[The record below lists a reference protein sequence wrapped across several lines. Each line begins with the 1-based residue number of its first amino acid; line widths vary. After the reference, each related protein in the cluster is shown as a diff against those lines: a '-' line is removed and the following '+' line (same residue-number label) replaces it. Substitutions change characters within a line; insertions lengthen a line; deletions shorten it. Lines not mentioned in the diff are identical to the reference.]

1 MNSILGQTFMNFELI
16 LIDDGSPDGC
26 GQLCD
31 LYAILDSRVQVIH
44 QENRGS
50 AGARN
55 AGLKKARGKYLI
67 CVDSDDWVEP
77 DYLECL
83 YNEAERS
90 GADVVGC
97 NLVREF
103 GKKTVERK
111 NQLPAQPSD
120 CIRGILEGKVQGW
133 LPVKFLRRSLLVEHE
148 ISFVED
154 LDLWEDMLFSV
165 KIFAF
170 AKTVS
175 NVTKVLYH
183 YRDNP
188 SSIVNSIDE
197 RRIREMLG
205 ITYQIEDFLSRQG
218 LIDEFG
224 CLIPVLQAQVKLF
237 TVFSPD
243 KQVRKVFRNEMK
255 WTDSLL
261 YKQPVSMAGKICI
274 FCYLH
279 KIFWGQTL
287 LITTRQLLKKSIA
300 FITRKK

>member
-1 MNSILGQTFMNFELI
+1 MIN
-16 LIDDGSPDGC
+16 DGSPDGC
-26 GQLCD
+26 GHLCD

-44 QENRGS
+44 QENKGS

-111 NQLPAQPSD
+111 NQLPAYSTD

-133 LPVKFLRRSLLVEHE
+133 LHVKFLRRSLLVEHE

-154 LDLWEDMLFSV
+154 LDLWEDVLFSV
-165 KIFAF
+165 KVFAF

-205 ITYQIEDFLSRQG
+205 ITYQIEDFLSCQG

-237 TVFSPD
+237 TIFSPD

-261 YKQPVSMAGKICI
+261 YKQPVSIAGKFCI